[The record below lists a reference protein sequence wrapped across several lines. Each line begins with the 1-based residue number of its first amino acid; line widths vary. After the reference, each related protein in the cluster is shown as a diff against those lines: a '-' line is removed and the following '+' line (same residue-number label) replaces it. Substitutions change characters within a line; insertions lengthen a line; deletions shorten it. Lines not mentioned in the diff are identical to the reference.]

1 MRGFNGDWSDS
12 AGNELDFIG
21 NDSYQRE
28 LTLADPAA
36 PARWTS
42 KWHLPTGLQWIA
54 AATEPMP
61 TLAWPTRMDCAGRCT
76 EYLLNDDGAGQYS
89 FHVDGTDPAN
99 PLLTVEKTPLAAEV
113 FVRGLSQDWSEANP
127 LRYTGNSTYEAT
139 LALTGLTAGDLD
151 FKVASADWSTVDC
164 GSNGSDIDLATA
176 YVLNCAGAGNIVLN
190 ADPDRGLR
198 LCP

>member
-1 MRGFNGDWSDS
+1 MSILGVAYALNCAGGGDIT
-12 AGNELDFIG
+12 L
-21 NDSYQRE
+21 NDS
-28 LTLADPAA
+28 
-36 PARWTS
+36 
-42 KWHLPTGLQWIA
+42 
-54 AATEPMP
+54 
-61 TLAWPTRMDCAGRCT
+61 
-76 EYLLNDDGAGQYS
+76 GAGQYS

-151 FKVASADWSTVDC
+151 FKVASSDWSTVDC
-164 GSNGSDIDLATA
+164 GSNGSNIDLATA

-190 ADPDRGLR
+190 ATQTGDYDFVLDATNAVTPSLTISG
-198 LCP
+198 P